1 MSTYDHQ
8 PTKETEMDMRKY
20 SGANFLKVDDVRD
33 APLREIIANIKVGKY
48 DKPDMYFES
57 GDCLSLN
64 ATNTHALIRAY
75 GPNSDDWIGKE
86 IELFVGEIEFENK
99 PIDAVLVKAISPAPK
114 QQERT
119 NPPPAHDQM
128 DDSIPF

>member
-1 MSTYDHQ
+1 M
-8 PTKETEMDMRKY
+8 KMDMRRF
-20 SGANFLKVDDVRD
+20 SGASFLKVDDVRGG
-33 APLREIIANIKVGKY
+33 PLREVITNIKLGKY

-64 ATNTHALIRAY
+64 ATNNAVLIRAY

-86 IELFVGEIEFENK
+86 IELFVGEVEFEK
-99 PIDAVLVKAISPAPK
+99 RPIDAVLVKPISPVLK

-119 NPPPAHDQM
+119 KPPALRDEM
-128 DDSIPF
+128 DDEINF